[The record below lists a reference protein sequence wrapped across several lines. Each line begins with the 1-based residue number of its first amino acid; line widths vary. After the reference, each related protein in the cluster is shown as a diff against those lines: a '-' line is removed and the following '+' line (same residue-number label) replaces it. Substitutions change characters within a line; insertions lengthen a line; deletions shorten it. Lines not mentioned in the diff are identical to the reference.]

1 MHEKDDPAVF
11 PSLTDEQIECL
22 SEHGAEKVLE
32 DGEYLFREDDR
43 VDSFYVV
50 LDGAIRIS
58 RVEGGAEAEIVTH
71 PPGAFTGQLAILAGK
86 KAAHRARAVG
96 ETRLLEIT
104 SDAFREVA
112 AANPEV
118 ADIFIS
124 TIARRMRQTQAWMR
138 QTEKLAALGKLSAG
152 LAHELNNPAAAAR
165 RAADSLREAI
175 LRAQEN
181 ALRNDRR
188 FSPDQREALAALQ
201 REAASKG
208 DAVIDTLERSDRE
221 DELAIWLEDRGVE
234 EAWNLAPALIG
245 AGLEAERLEDL
256 AGGMEGELLAGA
268 LGWLGTTIELSGLAG
283 EVEKSTGR
291 ISELVK
297 AMKEYSFMDRT
308 PAREVDLHEGL
319 ENTLAILGHK
329 LKKGVEVFRN
339 YDQDLPRIQAHGGE
353 LNQVWTNLID
363 NAVDAMHGKGRL
375 EITTGR
381 DGDGCVIV
389 EISDSGDGI
398 PKEVRNRVFEPFFT
412 TKGVGEG
419 TGLGLDIARR
429 IVKQR
434 HGGDIRVDSEP
445 GRTRFRVRL
454 PIEVKT
460 QNGG

>member
-1 MHEKDDPAVF
+1 MHQKDDPGVF
-11 PSLTDEQIECL
+11 PSFTDEQIEYL
-22 SEHGAEKVLE
+22 LGHGAEKVLA

-58 RVEGGAEAEIVTH
+58 LVEEGAEAEVVTH
-71 PPGAFTGQLAILAGK
+71 PPGEFTGQLAVLAK
-86 KAAHRARAVG
+86 KAGHRARAVG

-104 SDAFREVA
+104 SDAFRDVA
-112 AANPEV
+112 ATNAEV

-124 TIARRMRQTQAWMR
+124 TFARRMRQGQARMR

-165 RAADSLREAI
+165 RAAGSLRGAI

-181 ALRNDRR
+181 ALRNDAR

-201 REAASKG
+201 REAAG
-208 DAVIDTLERSDRE
+208 TDEAVLDTLERSDRE

-234 EAWNLAPALIG
+234 EAWDLAPALVG

-297 AMKEYSFMDRT
+297 AMKEYSYMDKT
-308 PAREVDLHEGL
+308 STREVDLHEGL

-329 LKKGVEVFRN
+329 LKKGVEVVRN
-339 YDQDLPRIQAHGGE
+339 YDRSLPRIQAHGGE

-363 NAVDAMHGKGRL
+363 NAVDAMHGEGRL
-375 EITTGR
+375 EITTDR
-381 DGDGCVIV
+381 DGDGCVMV

-398 PKEVRNRVFEPFFT
+398 PRDIRNRVFEPFFT

-454 PIEVKT
+454 PIETKKR
-460 QNGG
+460 NGG